1 MCDSWLQ
8 SSHKHVFYRSQQ
20 KIEEEGSGAV
30 YEATKTISRTNGQPV
45 QCDAIGYRNGLGRV
59 VLMRT
64 NITGFGVGEV
74 ELVPSLY
81 APKKDTAKH
90 YLITDFETNHVTIA
104 TTTQGIKEDRNGLMR
119 ESSG

>member
-1 MCDSWLQ
+1 M
-8 SSHKHVFYRSQQ
+8 
-20 KIEEEGSGAV
+20 

-45 QCDAIGYRNGLGRV
+45 QCNAIGYRNGLGRV

-90 YLITDFETNHVTIA
+90 YLITDFETN
-104 TTTQGIKEDRNGLMR
+104 TTQGIKEDRNGLMP
-119 ESSG
+119 ENSG